1 MSLISFQDAPYCKK
15 VKKTTRQSRLTLKS
29 AFLKSQVIYG
39 ERSIFTTENRQKV
52 VVKGDFLG
60 AKENIE
66 RTRKS
71 QKIIVKGDFLAGK
84 LRLVLSRYYSSAK
97 DRITSIIR
105 KISLS
110 RLFLI
115 FPGAYLMK
123 VLDTLILH
131 LARLES
137 LAFGVI

>member
-1 MSLISFQDAPYCKK
+1 MVQEISSPLKIAK
-15 VKKTTRQSRLTLKS
+15 RLSSK
-29 AFLKSQVIYG
+29 AI
-39 ERSIFTTENRQKV
+39 
-52 VVKGDFLG
+52 
-60 AKENIE
+60 
-66 RTRKS
+66 
-71 QKIIVKGDFLAGK
+71 FLALRKVYSALKIARELSPKAIFLLEK

-97 DRITSIIR
+97 DRISSIIR

-115 FPGAYLMK
+115 FTREAHLMK